1 MSRSA
6 ASPGARGAT
15 AKGARGFALLEVLIT
30 LGISLFA
37 LSALLRLQGELFR
50 GDTQARARTQAV
62 LLAEQRLEMLYGGI
76 SVAGTDAASDGMD
89 AWTAA
94 LEPAEADMTPM
105 YTRAWSV
112 DDSGETARI
121 EIRVTWS
128 DHAGVARGLDLATLV
143 DPVADNYGAAAW
155 TAAGYIGLE

>member
-1 MSRSA
+1 MSRPA

-30 LGISLFA
+30 LGVSLFA
-37 LSALLRLQGELFR
+37 LSALMRLQGDLFR
-50 GDTQARARTQAV
+50 GDAQARARTQAV
-62 LLAEQRLEMLYGGI
+62 LLAEQRMEALYGAI
-76 SVAGTDAASDGMD
+76 SVAGTGAASDGTD

-94 LEPAEADMTPM
+94 LEPADADTTPM

-112 DDSGETARI
+112 DGAGDTARI

-128 DHAGVARGLDLATLV
+128 DHAGGVQGLDLATLV
-143 DPVADNYGAAAW
+143 DPVADSYGAAAW
-155 TAAGYIGLE
+155 TDTGYIGLE